1 MEHKNKN
8 KNKNKV
14 KNKIP
19 EWTCGELMKKN
30 MSSQEALQHLFKEG
44 VKITT
49 GDQSRRYNLLA
60 AKLISYLIKSSLGPK
75 GLEKVYVDILGE
87 ATLTKDGS
95 TFLRKIDVEHP
106 AAKILIDASNAVDNE
121 VGDGTITVVVLVG
134 ALIEKAEELL
144 NIGISPAVII
154 DGYNKG
160 LEISLDRLQ
169 EISQRYSNSDD
180 AIMKRLVS
188 TCLKSKAIHWNGT
201 LSNMFV
207 LSRIVVDAMC
217 SVTDFKTCRINID
230 DIKIE
235 EKLGNTD
242 EIQLIKGIVLDKTID
257 NSAMPRSLDHVRIL
271 LIDAELDYERPKGD
285 IDIEISSPNQIQLF
299 RSHQHQTILKKVEC
313 IIDSKANVVIARK
326 GINNL
331 AQTNLSRAGIISIR
345 RVKENDLLWLQKATG
360 AKIVVDLDDIEAVKS
375 NLGLAGKV
383 YEKKVGEDKMI
394 FIDECNDPKSVTI
407 LLRANSKKI
416 LDEYHRSIL
425 DAIAVL
431 KDFVMRPLVVG
442 GAGSVESALV
452 SHIKERIKRN
462 HKGKELIVLEKFA
475 DAVEEIPLTI
485 ARNAGMN
492 ITDVAIKLR
501 TLSSKDNSTVNGG
514 RKPYWYG
521 IDVFDRKVRGMFSD
535 AIEPVLVKEQ
545 IMKTAIEVTNMLL
558 RIDDVLISKP
568 IMNTH
573 THADGTTHSHAGGNK
588 SHDHFDKLGKQQR
601 PMHHYY

>member
-1 MEHKNKN
+1 M
-8 KNKNKV
+8 
-14 KNKIP
+14 
-19 EWTCGELMKKN
+19 
-30 MSSQEALQHLFKEG
+30 
-44 VKITT
+44 
-49 GDQSRRYNLLA
+49 
-60 AKLISYLIKSSLGPK
+60 
-75 GLEKVYVDILGE
+75 YVDILGE

-121 VGDGTITVVVLVG
+121 VGDGTISVVVLIG

-144 NIGISPAVII
+144 NIGISPAAII

-160 LEISLDRLQ
+160 LDISLGRLE

-201 LSNMFV
+201 PANMFV
-207 LSRIVVDAMC
+207 LSRIVVDAIH
-217 SVTDFKTCRINID
+217 SVTDFITCGINID

-235 EKLGNTD
+235 EKLGNTA

-257 NSAMPRSLDHVRIL
+257 NSAMPRSLDHGRIL
-271 LIDAELDYERPKGD
+271 LIDKELDYERPKGD
-285 IDIEISSPNQIQLF
+285 VDIEISSSNQIQLF
-299 RSHQHQTILKKVEC
+299 RNHQHQTILKKVEC
-313 IIDSKANVVIARK
+313 IIDSKANVVISRK

-331 AQTNLSRAGIISIR
+331 AQINLSRAGIISIR

-360 AKIVVDLDDIEAVKS
+360 AKIVIDLDDVEAVKS

-383 YEKKVGEDKMI
+383 YEKKVGEDKMV

-407 LLRANSKKI
+407 LLRATSKKI

-431 KDFVMRPLVVG
+431 KDFIVRPLVVG

-452 SHIKERIKRN
+452 SYIRERIIRNLKGKERI
-462 HKGKELIVLEKFA
+462 VLERFA
-475 DAVEEIPLTI
+475 DALEEIPLTI

-492 ITDVAIKLR
+492 IMDVAIRLR

-521 IDVFDRKVRGMFSD
+521 IDVFDRKVRGMFPD
-535 AIEPVLVKEQ
+535 AIEPILVKEQ

-573 THADGTTHSHAGGNK
+573 THADGTTHSHTGGNK